1 MFRRASVLA
10 VFLGIAL
17 GWAICGSARADIVIS
32 IQDEEVIP
40 GGTAFVEFYA
50 QSNVGYRISGFNL
63 PTDINRDNVNMLPTG
78 FTLNATPILNAMF
91 NNTFFAKSPSI
102 DVALVDGIIIG
113 NGVNETLGI
122 SPRKLFDL
130 VIDVASSVP
139 VGTKIPIELRI
150 PAGDLESLFAVSGP
164 DNPPVFAPTTG
175 ASVVGYISVVPEP
188 SSFVMLALISL
199 VAASNVAVRRLG
211 HG

>member
-1 MFRRASVLA
+1 MRCSTTRS
-10 VFLGIAL
+10 
-17 GWAICGSARADIVIS
+17 
-32 IQDEEVIP
+32 
-40 GGTAFVEFYA
+40 
-50 QSNVGYRISGFNL
+50 
-63 PTDINRDNVNMLPTG
+63 
-78 FTLNATPILNAMF
+78 
-91 NNTFFAKSPSI
+91 FAKSPSI

-164 DNPPVFAPTTG
+164 DNPPVFAPTN
-175 ASVVGYISVVPEP
+175 
-188 SSFVMLALISL
+188 SL
-199 VAASNVAVRRLG
+199 QVRLDTSRLFPTEQLCHARSDQLG
-211 HG
+211 RCQ